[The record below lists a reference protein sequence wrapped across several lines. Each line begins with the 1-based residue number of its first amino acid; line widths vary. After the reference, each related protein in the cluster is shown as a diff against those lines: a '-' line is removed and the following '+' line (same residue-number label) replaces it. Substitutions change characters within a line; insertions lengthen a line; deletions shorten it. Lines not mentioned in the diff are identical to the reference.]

1 MFYFRFLIPL
11 FLLLAVSVRSIADS
25 QVYIWQ
31 RVWHDGHA
39 TALRQSRE
47 LFSTL
52 RVLGL
57 QIHPREGARMARV
70 NTALL
75 QRDGRPVWLVV
86 RLDGSLT
93 QLDAAA
99 ILPQIKSIIA
109 DWRSAG
115 VNLTALEI
123 DYDAPTSRLA
133 DYQQLLRTLRLA
145 LPADMT
151 IGITALPTWLSSAQ
165 LPALL
170 AAVDSS
176 VLQLHSV
183 LSPLQGLFDPALA
196 QRWSTQYALVSP
208 HPFYLALPAYGSA
221 LISSPGQPA
230 RVESEA
236 LLGIS
241 GERREL
247 SVSPLQIDAFTR
259 ELAEHPP
266 ENFAGIVW
274 FRLPLDNDSRS
285 WSLTTLEAVIRHRP
299 LNTSWQWLAFPDKT
313 NVSAESTLYE
323 LAIKNSGNVDA
334 PPPEKITLRMEDC
347 LAADGAGGYRFAED
361 TFYLTA
367 PALLRAGRTRTIG
380 WARCPS
386 PPQGEFHV
394 SP

>member
-1 MFYFRFLIPL
+1 MMRFHFLIPL
-11 FLLLAVSVRSIADS
+11 LLLLAVSARSIADS

-31 RVWHDGHA
+31 RVWQDGHA
-39 TALRQSRE
+39 AALRESHD

-57 QIHPREGARMARV
+57 QIHPREGARIAQV
-70 NTALL
+70 NTSLL

-109 DWRSAG
+109 RWRSDG
-115 VNLTALEI
+115 VNLTATEI

-133 DYQQLLRTLRLA
+133 DYQQLLRALRQE
-145 LPADMT
+145 LPSDMT
-151 IGITALPTWLSSAQ
+151 LSITALPTWLSSLQ
-165 LPALL
+165 LLPLL
-170 AAVDSS
+170 AVVDSS

-183 LSPLQGLFDPALA
+183 QSPKQGLFDPTLA
-196 QRWSTQYALVSP
+196 QRWSTQYALISP

-221 LISSPGQPA
+221 LISSPGQPLS
-230 RVESEA
+230 VESESA
-236 LLGIS
+236 L
-241 GERREL
+241 RVVADKQEL
-247 SVSPLQIDAFTR
+247 SVSPQQIDAFIR
-259 ELAEHPP
+259 QLEKNPP
-266 ENFAGIVW
+266 THFSGIVW
-274 FRLPLDNDSRS
+274 FRLPLDNDSRA
-285 WSLTTLEAVIRHRP
+285 WSLSTLAAVIRHQP
-299 LNTSWQWLAFPDKT
+299 LTTRWQWLAHPDGANT
-313 NVSAESTLYE
+313 NAESTLYE
-323 LAIKNSGNVDA
+323 LAIKNAGNIDA
-334 PPPEKITLRMEDC
+334 MLPEKITLQAEDC
-347 LAADGAGGYRFAED
+347 LAAAGVGNYRFSEQ

-386 PPQGEFHV
+386 LPQGEFHV